1 MPRAGAREKSC
12 SYTRRL
18 RGANDGHCFSF
29 LSRLPTQAYPSQ
41 TAPNTNSGFL
51 SPKCPARGLRFH
63 LGTAVGMGALPAAGL
78 ISATLL
84 RLPSCQEQPSLTVCT
99 TTASAWVTVMCLPAG
114 RTTQDWKEPVCGW
127 GSRRGSGWEERLAI
141 AQCESR
147 CLDSPSRYVGQVP
160 STLKLPSW
168 APITS
173 LYLDWK
179 GMASQDPS
187 PGSHGRLGLQF
198 PAELGLP
205 DPWQCTLC
213 RALAPIPHSQKSP

>member
-1 MPRAGAREKSC
+1 MATVSPFSLGCPHKPILARQPQ
-12 SYTRRL
+12 TQTL
-18 RGANDGHCFSF
+18 ASF
-29 LSRLPTQAYPSQ
+29 PLSAQPEGSDSAW
-41 TAPNTNSGFL
+41 G
-51 SPKCPARGLRFH
+51 SP
-63 LGTAVGMGALPAAGL
+63 VGMGALPATGL